1 MIGFIMGYF
10 KRRKSNNYWHLC
22 SNIVTIV
29 TILLL
34 FISVMGFR
42 FEIFSFVF
50 SLLTLTK
57 YAIYTSLIALV
68 LSLIAFGNLIG
79 RSHYSF
85 ILNNLFNI
93 IINIV
98 LVVYFFNNIIALKSN
113 PVINDISTNYDDFIE
128 FKIYKNHNLFTDE
141 HILLQKYGGFNKPN
155 SKIISFQVINK
166 TLAEVFNASQNIINE
181 MGLKITY
188 SNLEEGLIE
197 AVDSSFWYGFK
208 DDIIIRTE
216 KLISDEIKVDVRSA
230 SRIGKSDFGINSMR
244 IKDFYQR
251 LEFNLKN

>member
-1 MIGFIMGYF
+1 MSYF
-10 KRRKSNNYWHLC
+10 ERRKSNNYWHLC

-42 FEIFSFVF
+42 FEIFSFMF

-79 RSHYSF
+79 RSHYSSIF
-85 ILNNLFNI
+85 NNLFNI

-128 FKIYKNHNLFTDE
+128 FKMYKNHNLLTDE

-155 SKIISFQVINK
+155 SKITSFQVINK
-166 TLAEVFNASQNIINE
+166 TLAEVFDASQNIINE

-208 DDIIIRTE
+208 DDIIIRIE

-230 SRIGKSDFGINSMR
+230 SRIGKSDFGVNSMR
-244 IKDFYQR
+244 IKEFFESLIFK
-251 LEFNLKN
+251 LEG

>member
-1 MIGFIMGYF
+1 MSYF
-10 KRRKSNNYWHLC
+10 ERPKSNNYWHVC

-57 YAIYTSLIALV
+57 YSIYTSLIALV

-79 RSHYSF
+79 RSHYSS

-98 LVVYFFNNIIALKSN
+98 FVVYSFNNIASLKSN

-128 FKIYKNHNLFTDE
+128 FKMYKNHNLFTDE

-166 TLAEVFNASQNIINE
+166 TLAEVFDVSQNSINE

-216 KLISDEIKVDVRSA
+216 KLISGEIKVDVRSA

-251 LEFNLKN
+251 LEFKLKI

>member
-1 MIGFIMGYF
+1 MSYF
-10 KRRKSNNYWHLC
+10 KRTKSNNYWHLC

-42 FEIFSFVF
+42 FEIFSFIF

-79 RSHYSF
+79 RSNYSS

-208 DDIIIRTE
+208 DDIIIRIE

-230 SRIGKSDFGINSMR
+230 SRIGKSDFGVNSMR

>member
-1 MIGFIMGYF
+1 MSYF
-10 KRRKSNNYWHLC
+10 ERPKSNNYWHVC

-57 YAIYTSLIALV
+57 YSIYTSLIALV

-79 RSHYSF
+79 RSHYSS

-208 DDIIIRTE
+208 DDIIIRIE

>member
-1 MIGFIMGYF
+1 MIGFIMSYF
-10 KRRKSNNYWHLC
+10 ESRKSNNYWHLC

-57 YAIYTSLIALV
+57 YSIYTSLIALV

-79 RSHYSF
+79 RSHYSS

-166 TLAEVFNASQNIINE
+166 TLAEVFDVSQNSINE

-208 DDIIIRTE
+208 DDIIIRIE

-230 SRIGKSDFGINSMR
+230 SRIGKSDFGVNSMR

>member
-1 MIGFIMGYF
+1 MSYLNLQ
-10 KRRKSNNYWHLC
+10 KKNNNYWYVF
-22 SNIVTIV
+22 SNITTFVALS
-29 TILLL
+29 LLC
-34 FISVMGFR
+34 ISVIGYR
-42 FEIFSFVF
+42 LELLSVVF

-57 YAIYTSLIALV
+57 YATYTSLMALV
-68 LSLIAFGNLIG
+68 LSLIALGSTLGNHKFLP
-79 RSHYSF
+79 
-85 ILNNLFNI
+85 ILNIIFNI

-128 FKIYKNHNLFTDE
+128 FKMYKNHNLLTDE

-155 SKIISFQVINK
+155 SKITSFQVINK
-166 TLAEVFNASQNIINE
+166 TLAEVFDASQNIINE

-208 DDIIIRTE
+208 DDIIIRIE

-230 SRIGKSDFGINSMR
+230 SRIGKSDFGVNSMR
-244 IKDFYQR
+244 IKEFFESLIFK
-251 LEFNLKN
+251 LEG

>member
-1 MIGFIMGYF
+1 MSYF
-10 KRRKSNNYWHLC
+10 ERPKSNNYWHLS

-57 YAIYTSLIALV
+57 YSIYTSLIALV

-79 RSHYSF
+79 RSHYSS

-166 TLAEVFNASQNIINE
+166 TLAEVFDASQNIINE

-208 DDIIIRTE
+208 DDTIIRIE

>member
-1 MIGFIMGYF
+1 MSYF
-10 KRRKSNNYWHLC
+10 ERPKSNNYWHVC

-42 FEIFSFVF
+42 FEIFSFIF

-79 RSHYSF
+79 RSHYSS

-128 FKIYKNHNLFTDE
+128 FKMYKNHNLFTDE

-155 SKIISFQVINK
+155 SKIISLQVINK
-166 TLAEVFNASQNIINE
+166 TLAEVFDVSQNSINE

-208 DDIIIRTE
+208 DDIIIRIE

>member
-1 MIGFIMGYF
+1 MSYF
-10 KRRKSNNYWHLC
+10 ERPKSKNYWHLC

-42 FEIFSFVF
+42 FEIFSFIF

-79 RSHYSF
+79 RSHYSS

-128 FKIYKNHNLFTDE
+128 FKMYKNHNLFTDE

-155 SKIISFQVINK
+155 SKIASFQVIDK
-166 TLAEVFNASQNIINE
+166 TLVEVFDASQNIINE

-208 DDIIIRTE
+208 DDTIIRIE

>member
-1 MIGFIMGYF
+1 MSYF
-10 KRRKSNNYWHLC
+10 ERPKSNNYWHVC

-57 YAIYTSLIALV
+57 YSIYTSLIALV

-79 RSHYSF
+79 RSHYSS

-93 IINIV
+93 N
-98 LVVYFFNNIIALKSN
+98 NNIIALKSN

-128 FKIYKNHNLFTDE
+128 FKMYKNHNLFTDE

-208 DDIIIRTE
+208 DDIIIRIE

-230 SRIGKSDFGINSMR
+230 SRIGKSDFGVNSMR

>member
-1 MIGFIMGYF
+1 
-10 KRRKSNNYWHLC
+10 
-22 SNIVTIV
+22 
-29 TILLL
+29 
-34 FISVMGFR
+34 
-42 FEIFSFVF
+42 
-50 SLLTLTK
+50 
-57 YAIYTSLIALV
+57 LIALV

-79 RSHYSF
+79 RSHYSS

-98 LVVYFFNNIIALKSN
+98 LVIYFFNNIIALKSN

-128 FKIYKNHNLFTDE
+128 FKMYKNHNLLTGE

-166 TLAEVFNASQNIINE
+166 TLAEVFDVSQNSINE

-208 DDIIIRTE
+208 DDIIIRIE

>member
-1 MIGFIMGYF
+1 MSYF
-10 KRRKSNNYWHLC
+10 QSRKSNNYWHLC

-42 FEIFSFVF
+42 FEIFSFIF

-79 RSHYSF
+79 RSHYSS

-128 FKIYKNHNLFTDE
+128 FKMYKNHNLFTDE

-166 TLAEVFNASQNIINE
+166 TLAEVFDASQNIINE

-208 DDIIIRTE
+208 DDIIIRIE

-230 SRIGKSDFGINSMR
+230 SRIGKSDFGVNSMR

>member
-1 MIGFIMGYF
+1 MSYF
-10 KRRKSNNYWHLC
+10 KNPKSNNFWHLC
-22 SNIVTIV
+22 SNLVTIV

-42 FEIFSFVF
+42 FEIFSFIF

-79 RSHYSF
+79 RSHYSS

-128 FKIYKNHNLFTDE
+128 FKMYKNHNLLTDE

-155 SKIISFQVINK
+155 SKITSFHVINK
-166 TLAEVFNASQNIINE
+166 TLAEVFDASQNIINE

-208 DDIIIRTE
+208 DDIIIRIE

-230 SRIGKSDFGINSMR
+230 SRIGKSDFGVNSIR
-244 IKDFYQR
+244 IRGVLKKISSN
-251 LEFNLKN
+251 LEY

>member
-1 MIGFIMGYF
+1 MSYF
-10 KRRKSNNYWHLC
+10 ERPKSNNYWHVC

-79 RSHYSF
+79 RSHYSS

-128 FKIYKNHNLFTDE
+128 FKMYKNHNLLTDE

-208 DDIIIRTE
+208 DDIIIRIE

-230 SRIGKSDFGINSMR
+230 SRIGKSDFGVNSMR

>member
-1 MIGFIMGYF
+1 MIGFIMSYF
-10 KRRKSNNYWHLC
+10 QSRKSNNYWHLC

-79 RSHYSF
+79 RSHYRS

-128 FKIYKNHNLFTDE
+128 FKMYKNHNLFTDE

-166 TLAEVFNASQNIINE
+166 TLAEVFDVSQNIINE

-208 DDIIIRTE
+208 DDIIIRIE